1 MNAAMC
7 GQIGAVKNKLSNNVH
22 APRFFFFFLFLS
34 EKLRCVGFNTNSYVN
49 ESQMSQST

>member
-22 APRFFFFFLFLS
+22 APRFFFLFLS
-34 EKLRCVGFNTNSYVN
+34 KKLRCIGFNTNSC
-49 ESQMSQST
+49 SQ

>member
-22 APRFFFFFLFLS
+22 APRFFFFFVPQRKITVRWF
-34 EKLRCVGFNTNSYVN
+34 
-49 ESQMSQST
+49 